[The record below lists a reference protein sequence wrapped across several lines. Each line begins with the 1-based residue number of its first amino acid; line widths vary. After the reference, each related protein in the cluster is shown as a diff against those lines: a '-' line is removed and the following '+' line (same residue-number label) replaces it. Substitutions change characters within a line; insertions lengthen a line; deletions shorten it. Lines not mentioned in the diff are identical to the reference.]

1 MCHAHN
7 ASLITDL
14 SSDDDSTEEASAAN
28 SNISPDYIRTAEADL
43 GSAPPHTT
51 VTAKQRART
60 ATHTQKKISIDLM
73 HQRLSHQS
81 TQLLL
86 TADKWHMWGDA
97 LLRLDPDQFCYGC
110 GIGAICKTPSSDKPL
125 ADDATRPCQVLFM
138 DVITNPFDKYATPK
152 IHFSHYLIIV
162 CAYSRYCT
170 LIGLKG
176 LKTESII
183 DAIKEHVSNHGPS
196 IGTTAHNIDRIHA
209 DAGTQFTSEAFRAF
223 ALDHGVALRLAA
235 PEHQNQNGIAERRW
249 QHVRLIA
256 FKMLSHARLPNTY
269 YNFALQYAWMISNVL
284 PVKGDTSKEGD
295 VVKPCTPFEKY
306 YGKLPQVGKYR
317 VFGLPVL
324 VKVYKQE
331 SIDGKALHSRN
342 IVQRGIGGI
351 FVSFPTNQAGWQV
364 YIPASGHLLT
374 SCDVK
379 FDEEFQSILQYDFSV
394 FHDATPTRANPP
406 SVS

>member
-7 ASLITDL
+7 ASLVTDL
-14 SSDDDSTEEASAAN
+14 SSDNDSMEETSATNLNNNAGN
-28 SNISPDYIRTAEADL
+28 GRPAETSHGGEPPHPAVNAEQRAEA
-43 GSAPPHTT
+43 
-51 VTAKQRART
+51 
-60 ATHTQKKISIDLM
+60 ATRTQKKISIDLM
-73 HQRLSHQS
+73 HRRLGHQS
-81 TQLLL
+81 TQSLL
-86 TADKWHMWGDA
+86 TADEWHMWGDA
-97 LLRLDPDQFCYGC
+97 QLRLDPDQFCYGC
-110 GIGAICKTPSSDKPL
+110 GIGAIRKTPSSDKPL

-183 DAIKEHVSNHGPS
+183 DAIKEHVINHGPS
-196 IGTTAHNIDRIHA
+196 LGTTAHDIDRIHA

-223 ALDHGVALRLAA
+223 ALDHGIALRLAA

-269 YNFALQYAWMISNVL
+269 YDFALRYAWMISNVL
-284 PVKGDTSKEGD
+284 PVKGVTSKEGD
-295 VVKPCTPFEKY
+295 MVKPCTPFEKY

-317 VFGLPVL
+317 VFGSPLL

-331 SIDGKALHSRN
+331 SIDGEALHLRN
-342 IVQRGIGGI
+342 IVQQGIQGI
-351 FVSFPTNQAGWQV
+351 FVGFPTNQAGWQV

-374 SCDVK
+374 SCNVK

-394 FHDATPTRANPP
+394 FHDATPT
-406 SVS
+406 